1 METLSGLLNWWN
13 LLFLLPIALSVLLLL
28 ASALGGL
35 GEGGADGHADV
46 DAHVDAH
53 VEAHA
58 DLDVHAHLDGH
69 LDATGVDTDHEHPL
83 TNALKWAGVGAVPV
97 SLLSQAFL
105 LFFGIIGLA
114 ANRALETA
122 SRPDTLI
129 WGSIGLAALGGLG
142 GAGVFGALARRF
154 LPTDAPAVGNKD
166 LVGRMGRVVFQV
178 TQTMGTA
185 QVRDGSGTL
194 HQIPARVAP
203 AHEPLESGQEI
214 IVTAYDAQTG
224 TFLIDDSP
232 FTVTQEEL
240 RRRA

>member
-13 LLFLLPIALSVLLLL
+13 LVFLLPIALSVLLLL

-35 GEGGADGHADV
+35 GEGDADGHAH
-46 DAHVDAH
+46 ADAH

-58 DLDVHAHLDGH
+58 DVDGHVH
-69 LDATGVDTDHEHPL
+69 LDAPDADTDHDHPL
-83 TNALKWAGVGAVPV
+83 ASVLKWAGVGAVPV
-97 SLLSQAFL
+97 SLLLQAYL
-105 LFFGIIGLA
+105 LFFGIVGLA
-114 ANRALETA
+114 ANRALGTA
-122 SRPDTLI
+122 ARPEALI
-129 WGSIGLAALGGLG
+129 WGAIGLAALGGLG
-142 GAGVFGALARRF
+142 GAGVFGAVARRF

-185 QVRDGSGTL
+185 QVRDASGTL
-194 HQIPARVAP
+194 HQIPARIAP
-203 AHEPLESGQEI
+203 GHEPLESGQEI
-214 IVTAYDAQTG
+214 IITAYDTQAG
-224 TFLIDDSP
+224 AFLIDESP